1 MIGEKK
7 ERIRKIVKEKL
18 KEISP
23 TERKEKSVKIT
34 EFLLSHPFY
43 LERNIV
49 MVYLPL
55 PEEVDTFPFIK
66 RAITQGKKILVPWVK
81 GEELIPVELCS
92 LHKLKEGRWGIPEPM
107 EKVLFSKK
115 KIQLV
120 ITPGLA
126 FDRKGNRLG
135 RGKGYFDRFFTSL
148 PEGVKKIGL
157 AFHVQVFE
165 EIPADSQDIPVDE
178 VITEY
183 GYLLNKF

>member
-1 MIGEKK
+1 MNGEKK
-7 ERIRKIVKEKL
+7 ERIRKIVKERL

-23 TERKEKSVKIT
+23 TERKEKSIKIT
-34 EFLLSHPFY
+34 EFLLTHPFY
-43 LERNIV
+43 LERDIV

-66 RAITQGKKILVPWVK
+66 KAITQGKKILVPWVK
-81 GEELIPVELCS
+81 GEELIPVKLLS
-92 LHKLKEGRWGIPEPM
+92 LRKLKEGRWGIPEPV

-115 KIQLV
+115 EIQLV

-126 FDRKGNRLG
+126 FDRRGNRLG

-157 AFHVQVFE
+157 AFHVQIFE
-165 EIPADSQDIPVDE
+165 EIPVDSQDVPVDE